1 MENQQKR
8 SPLLNHLDEIEALCA
23 KQNPSLKQ
31 IIDIFGKEGHYLT
44 MLFMILPFLQPIPLF
59 GLSTPF
65 GILIAMVAYFAY
77 LKKPAVLPAK
87 WAAKTLPA
95 KTVLQI
101 AETSERVFEKI
112 AKIVHPRL
120 PKLFNE
126 PFRTI
131 SFILIV
137 VNALLMSLPLPVP
150 FSNSVPAWM
159 IAINVL
165 ANLEEDG
172 ILVLISYLISLVS
185 FIFFIGLYFGA
196 EFGLHFLKDIF

>member
-1 MENQQKR
+1 
-8 SPLLNHLDEIEALCA
+8 
-23 KQNPSLKQ
+23 
-31 IIDIFGKEGHYLT
+31 
-44 MLFMILPFLQPIPLF
+44 MILPFLQPIPLF

-101 AETSERVFEKI
+101 AETSEKVFEKI

-185 FIFFIGLYFGA
+185 FTFFIGLYFGA
-196 EFGLHFLKDIF
+196 EFGLHFLTDIF